1 MQFLNVL
8 FGRPLASS
16 EDEGERITPMQG
28 VPTFGLDAL
37 SSAAYGPEAA
47 LTILLPLG
55 LLGIHYIVPLTAAI
69 IALLIIVFFSY
80 RQTIAAYPNG
90 GGSYT
95 VARENLGS
103 KAGLLAGAALM
114 IDYLLNVAVGISAGI
129 GALVSAVPSLQP
141 HTLAMCLIVL
151 AILTVVNLRGVK
163 EAGTAF
169 IAPTYLFVGTLAIV
183 IVIGLYK
190 IVASGGHPIALVAPP
205 KQVPGAVQAFGIW
218 ILVKAFAS
226 GCTALTGV
234 EAVSNGVQAFRKPV
248 VPAARATLTAIIAIL
263 IVLLG
268 GIAFLL
274 PYYGIMATD
283 PGAAGYQSVLSMLTA
298 AVAGKGI
305 FYDITMFS
313 VLLVLCLSANTS
325 FADFPRLCRMVA
337 RDDYLPHSLASR
349 GRRLVF
355 SEGLMALAIFAALL
369 LILFGG
375 VTDRLIPLFAVGA
388 FLAFTL
394 SQAGMV
400 EHWRK
405 AKAAADATKSGA
417 GKSCDTAADATEEG
431 ASAGATKSGATRGG
445 ASTGLLINGLGALA
459 TGVTVII
466 IVIAKFTE
474 GAWVVVVLLPLL
486 LLFMSHIRRHY
497 QHVEVEV
504 ALKQQPKLSKSDL
517 RPPVAIVPVDR
528 WNAATEKALRFAMTL
543 SPDVQAVHVTCD
555 ADQDRPDWLSEEPVE
570 GRRMPEVVNLPSPYR
585 LVVHPLVD
593 YVLKV
598 EKENPD
604 RNIAVVIASMMEKHW
619 YHYFLHNQRGQLL
632 TALLLLSGD
641 KRINIVNVPW
651 YLKS

>member
-1 MQFLNVL
+1 MGLINVL

-16 EDEGERITPMQG
+16 EDEGERITPLQG
-28 VPTFGLDAL
+28 IPTFGLDAL

-55 LLGIHYIVPLTAAI
+55 VLGVHYIVPLTAAI
-69 IALLIIVFFSY
+69 IALLIIVYFSY

-95 VARENLGS
+95 VARENLGDR
-103 KAGLLAGAALM
+103 AGLLAGAALM

-141 HTLAMCLIVL
+141 HTLTMCLVVL
-151 AILTVVNLRGVK
+151 AILTVVNLRGIK

-169 IAPTYLFVGTLAIV
+169 IAPTYLFVGTLVIV
-183 IVIGLYK
+183 ILIGLYK
-190 IVASGGHPIALVAPP
+190 IVASGGHPVAVVAPP
-205 KQVPGAVQAFGIW
+205 RQVPAALQAMGIW

-234 EAVSNGVQAFRKPV
+234 EAVSNGVQAFRAPV
-248 VPAARATLTAIIAIL
+248 VKGARTTLTAIIAIL

-283 PGAAGYQSVLSMLTA
+283 PGAPGYQSVLSMLTA

-305 FYDITMFS
+305 FYDVTMFS

-337 RDDYLPHSLASR
+337 RDNYLPHSLTTR

-355 SEGLMALAIFAALL
+355 SQGIWALAILAALL
-369 LILFGG
+369 LILFRG

-405 AKAAADATKSGA
+405 NAKG
-417 GKSCDTAADATEEG
+417 G
-431 ASAGATKSGATRGG
+431 ASAGGMF
-445 ASTGLLINGLGALA
+445 INGVGALA
-459 TGVTVII
+459 TGITVMV
-466 IVIAKFTE
+466 IVVAKFAE
-474 GAWVVVVLLPLL
+474 GAWVVVLLIPLL
-486 LLFMSHIRRHY
+486 LIFMNHVRRHY
-497 QHVEVEV
+497 ERVEREL
-504 ALKQQPKLSKSDL
+504 ALSSPVL
-517 RPPVAIVPVDR
+517 RTRGLKPPIAIVPVDY

-543 SPDVQAVHVTCD
+543 SPDVEAVHVSCD
-555 ADQDRPDWLSEEPVE
+555 SDEGKPAWLSGAEQIDGVKLPKMVT
-570 GRRMPEVVNLPSPYR
+570 LPSPYR
-585 LVVHPLVD
+585 LVIHPIVD

-598 EKENPD
+598 EKENPG
-604 RNIAVVIASMMEKHW
+604 RTVAVVIASMVERHW
-619 YHYFLHNQRGQLL
+619 YHYFMHNQRGQML
-632 TALLLLSGD
+632 TALLLLGGD

-651 YLKS
+651 YLKA